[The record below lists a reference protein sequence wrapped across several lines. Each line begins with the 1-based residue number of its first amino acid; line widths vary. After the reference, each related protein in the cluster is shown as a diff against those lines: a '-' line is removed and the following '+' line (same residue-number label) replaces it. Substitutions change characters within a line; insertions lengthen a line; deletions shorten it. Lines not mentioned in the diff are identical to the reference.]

1 MNDKTIQTGLEAILR
16 EAITLARQAP
26 PSRADFKAA
35 QDYVTDVDL
44 AVDAFL
50 ADKLSALTPGT
61 PVLSEERAVE
71 ETGELDGYWI
81 VDPIDGTMNLMCRIP
96 FVGISVALVDAQG
109 PRIAAVASVADGVIY
124 TAVRGQG
131 AFRDGVK
138 LDLLQAKPSELIVL
152 STGLLDAL
160 VAGHAEAYAAM
171 RKIGKIR
178 NLGAQA
184 LNLCFVAGG
193 GLAAVASIEAK
204 VWDEAAGG
212 LIVREAGGIWTAAS
226 DRANW
231 RSPSQM
237 MTIRQQR
244 SLAAHPHVVEKAT
257 VALRPELY
265 LREYKS

>member
-1 MNDKTIQTGLEAILR
+1 MNDKAIQSGLEAMLR
-16 EAITLARQAP
+16 EAMSLARKAP
-26 PSRADFKAA
+26 PARVDFKAA

-50 ADKLSALTPGT
+50 AEKLAALTPGA

-109 PRIAAVASVADGVIY
+109 PCIAAVASVADGVIY
-124 TAVRGQG
+124 SAARGQG

-138 LDLLQAKPSELIVL
+138 LDLSQSKPSELIVL
-152 STGLLDAL
+152 STGLIDAL
-160 VAGHAEAYAAM
+160 IAGHADAYASL
-171 RKIGKIR
+171 RNIGKIR

-212 LIVREAGGIWTAAS
+212 LVVREAGGIWTAVS
-226 DRANW
+226 DSANW

-244 SLAAHPHVVEKAT
+244 SLAAHPQVADAAAD
-257 VALRPELY
+257 ALRGVFHA
-265 LREYKS
+265 R